1 MTYAHMTDN
10 ELMARVIMN
19 GEGDALSRELALR
32 LEAKTDEL
40 ETVEAELFQL
50 KQSIANEVLF
60 CPECGTSI

>member
-1 MTYAHMTDN
+1 MTYTHFTNN

-19 GEGDALSRELALR
+19 GDGDALARELALR

-40 ETVEAELFQL
+40 EELRIE
-50 KQSIANEVLF
+50 IAGEVLT

>member
-32 LEAKTDEL
+32 LEEKTDEL
-40 ETVEAELFQL
+40 EDLR
-50 KQSIANEVLF
+50 IAIAGEVLT

>member
-19 GEGDALSRELALR
+19 GDGDELARELALR

-40 ETVEAELFQL
+40 EELRIE
-50 KQSIANEVLF
+50 IAGETET
-60 CPECGTSI
+60 CPECGARQ